1 MGLTLAVMV
10 FYNINQIYI
19 ILDNRKTI
27 GNNRVNNNTTEDKS
41 TDSSEHKKWPKP
53 EII

>member
-1 MGLTLAVMV
+1 MV

-19 ILDNRKTI
+19 ILDNRKTV
-27 GNNRVNNNTTEDKS
+27 GNNPANNNTTEDKS
-41 TDSSEHKKWPKP
+41 TDSSKHKKCPKP